1 MKLLSGGR
9 GGLGNEHFKG
19 SKNTTPKESTKGVV
33 GEDGDFLL
41 KWSLWWTPVSP
52 DFRMPANLRS

>member
-33 GEDGDFLL
+33 GEDGDFFIEVELVVDAGFAGFPNAG
-41 KWSLWWTPVSP
+41 KSS
-52 DFRMPANLRS
+52 F